1 MSNSIDHRVTPA
13 LHPDNLVQLEGY
25 GEDVAPFIA
34 PVAEV
39 FSDAYITL
47 GKLHDAKAAAAKNQA
62 WTEAQQ
68 VLLVS
73 KEADKQQAR
82 LCKKFDHVHATL
94 TKQVVH
100 FEQQLTQPLKEKA
113 GMGSLNSE
121 VRAHAKA
128 LSHEDREKLV
138 QDAFAANDTDTLQAL
153 LGAQPFLSGMMPEVH
168 AYYTRQFHE
177 RQNPDIAKRLTV
189 TRSALRAVQERAP
202 LLFPQIEAVL
212 GADRKKVASIAARN
226 SAALAALNFDA
237 A

>member
-1 MSNSIDHRVTPA
+1 MSEIDHRVSPS
-13 LHPDNLVQLEGY
+13 LHPDTLLQLEGY
-25 GEDVAPFIA
+25 GEDVAPFVA
-34 PVAEV
+34 PVMEA
-39 FSDAYITL
+39 FSDAYLTL

-68 VLLVS
+68 ILLVS

-94 TKQVVH
+94 KKQAAH
-100 FEQQLTQPLKEKA
+100 YEEQLTQPLKEKA

-189 TRSALRAVQERAP
+189 TRAALTAVQDRAP

-212 GADRKKVASIAARN
+212 GADRKKVASIASRN

>member
-34 PVAEV
+34 SVAEV

-94 TKQVVH
+94 TKQVAH

-113 GMGSLNSE
+113 GMGSLNTE

-128 LSHEDREKLV
+128 LSHEDRQKLV
-138 QDAFAANDTDTLQAL
+138 EDAFAANDTDTLQAL

-212 GADRKKVASIAARN
+212 GTDRKKVASIAARN